1 MRHCL
6 LVLIEKF
13 KEAIDTRNKF
23 GALLTDLSKA
33 FDCLDHSLLVAKLY
47 WYGLSFLSLQLIFSY
62 FGNHTHRTKI
72 KECFS
77 KRSKIEYGVPQV
89 SILGP
94 LLFNINLIDMFYKCE
109 DSDIENYAD
118 DGTPYTCA
126 PEINTVFSE
135 LQITASK
142 LFTWFENNHIKANLE
157 KSHLFKFQNSKKKLI
172 LVEPW

>member
-1 MRHCL
+1 M
-6 LVLIEKF
+6 
-13 KEAIDTRNKF
+13 
-23 GALLTDLSKA
+23 TDLSKA

-118 DGTPYTCA
+118 DTTPYACA
-126 PEINTVFSE
+126 CDINTVISE
-135 LQITASK
+135 LQITACK
-142 LFTWFENNHIKANLE
+142 LFIWFDNNHMKANPE
-157 KSHLFKFQNSKKKLI
+157 KCQLFLSSKTLKKAYFCGA
-172 LVEPW
+172 LV